1 MVSNASSALQKE
13 LERKKSVINI
23 AELTGDDEIGK
34 AKLGY
39 SKRMT
44 LLCSLPKILTLFQAC
59 LEHPKT
65 VMRMQERRL
74 LRRTH
79 LLEMLI

>member
-1 MVSNASSALQKE
+1 MTSNASSPLQKE

-23 AELTGDDEIGK
+23 AKFISDDEIGK

-39 SKRMT
+39 SKHMA
-44 LLCSLPKILTLFQAC
+44 LLCSLPRILTLFQAC
-59 LEHPKT
+59 LEPPKT
-65 VMRMQERRL
+65 VMRTQERRL

-79 LLEMLI
+79 FLEMLI